1 MRIAFDLAFSC
12 LRYRTHLEELLI
24 ESGFLGGAPL
34 GDDLNT
40 LVIVMLW
47 DFVKRKF
54 VSRGTRSK
62 LQLGNR
68 IEEVEEVE
76 TQLGNVSLIQ
86 NNESLKFDFSTQ
98 LNWPPRW
105 LA

>member
-62 LQLGNR
+62 LQLGQR

-76 TQLGNVSLIQ
+76 TQLGNVSYAR
-86 NNESLKFDFSTQ
+86 FSKSRKI
-98 LNWPPRW
+98 LVCN
-105 LA
+105 